1 MKFGQ
6 SRNCYDPNRLPET
19 RHPRSTSPIIASY
32 RRQSNRARRPFRGGA
47 FVAAEVL
54 GYHSAIT
61 ANFNGSEKLM
71 SHARISIDPAV
82 MMGKP
87 CIKGTRITVELILR
101 KLGAGRSFADLL
113 EAYPKL
119 TEDDLRA
126 ALAFAADYMQHETVL
141 AAE

>member
-1 MKFGQ
+1 MIQ
-6 SRNCYDPNRLPET
+6 
-19 RHPRSTSPIIASY
+19 
-32 RRQSNRARRPFRGGA
+32 
-47 FVAAEVL
+47 
-54 GYHSAIT
+54 
-61 ANFNGSEKLM
+61 
-71 SHARISIDPAV
+71 ARISIDPAI

-87 CIKGTRITVELILR
+87 CIKGTRITVERILR

-119 TEDDLRA
+119 TEDDVRA